1 MLKKIILLLAFTCGS
16 LLAQT
21 PRSLEVRTLC
31 FGYSNR
37 IKDVTLAG
45 DPEGKA
51 VIDCKLKRY
60 LESKQ
65 QPLTVLDNQI
75 LIGEP
80 GDAGFNTWA
89 TVPIEKGLQEVLLV
103 FFPLDN
109 AKKPYQVM
117 AFDDSSKNFP
127 LASFQIANM
136 SNRSLRLI
144 VGEKPIEIKA
154 GGRRLIKEFN
164 NMKKNGQVSYYAYYQ
179 DGEDWKRLSSG
190 FWDVVPRKRSLQIAF
205 GNPKTKTVQ
214 MRSYEDGLPIVKALQ
229 KQQSE
234 AQ

>member
-1 MLKKIILLLAFTCGS
+1 
-16 LLAQT
+16 
-21 PRSLEVRTLC
+21 
-31 FGYSNR
+31 
-37 IKDVTLAG
+37 
-45 DPEGKA
+45 
-51 VIDCKLKRY
+51 
-60 LESKQ
+60 
-65 QPLTVLDNQI
+65 
-75 LIGEP
+75 
-80 GDAGFNTWA
+80 
-89 TVPIEKGLQEVLLV
+89 
-103 FFPLDN
+103 
-109 AKKPYQVM
+109 
-117 AFDDSSKNFP
+117 
-127 LASFQIANM
+127 M